1 MLPFEFATA
10 GRIIFG
16 QGVFDQL
23 APLAAAHGR
32 RVFLVAGAHALADG
46 GAVDRLA
53 ARAKDLDLALTVQPV
68 SGEPDVAGVDAAA
81 ERARSGDTDVVVGLG
96 GGSALDMAKAVAG
109 LLTNPG
115 PVLDYMEVV
124 GKGLP
129 LTRPAAPFLAVP
141 TTAGPGSEVT
151 RNAVVTD
158 RATAFKASVRSPSLL
173 ARAALVDPLLTVPLP
188 PGPTASTGMDALTQL
203 IEAYVS
209 RRANPLT
216 DALVMGALG
225 RGARALPRAWAD
237 GADVAAREDMC
248 LASLS
253 GGLALANAALGA
265 VHGFASP
272 LGGHFPVPH
281 GVACARLLPPVM
293 AANVAA
299 LRALPPDAP
308 AGASTA
314 SDTLWRY
321 AQVGM
326 AVVGPVD
333 DAIDAGIAWAREEVA
348 RLGVPGLRQYGM
360 SEADL
365 PQMARLAQ
373 GASSM
378 KGNPVALDEAT
389 LIETLRQA
397 LD

>member
-1 MLPFEFATA
+1 MPSFEFATA
-10 GRIIFG
+10 QRIIFG
-16 QGVFDQL
+16 RGVFEQL
-23 APLAAAHGR
+23 APLAAEHGR
-32 RVFLVAGAHALADG
+32 RVFLVAGQHTLAAG
-46 GAVDRLA
+46 GPAERLA
-53 ARAKDLDLALTVQPV
+53 AKARELDLTLSVQPV
-68 SGEPDVAGVDAAA
+68 SGEPDVAAVDAAA
-81 ERARSGDTDVVVGLG
+81 ERARAAGADVVVGLG

-109 LLTNPG
+109 LLTNGG

-129 LTRPAAPFLAVP
+129 LKQPAAPFLAVP

-158 RATAFKASVRSPSLL
+158 KATAFKASVRSASLL
-173 ARAALVDPLLTVPLP
+173 ARVALVDPLLTVGLP

-203 IEAYVS
+203 IEAFVS

-216 DALVMGALG
+216 DAIVLGALG

-237 GADVAAREDMC
+237 PNDIAAREDMC
-248 LASLS
+248 FASLCS
-253 GGLALANAALGA
+253 GLALANAGLGA

-272 LGGHFPVPH
+272 LGGHYPVPH

-299 LRALPPDAP
+299 LRALPGDAP

-321 AQVGM
+321 TQIGM
-326 AVVGPVD
+326 AVAGPVD
-333 DAIDAGIAWAREEVA
+333 DAIDAGIAWAAGEIT
-348 RLGVPGLRQYGM
+348 RLGVPGLRRYGVT
-360 SEADL
+360 EADV
-365 PQMARLAQ
+365 PEMARLAQ

-378 KGNPVALDEAT
+378 KGNPVTLDAMT
-389 LIETLRQA
+389 LGEVLHQA